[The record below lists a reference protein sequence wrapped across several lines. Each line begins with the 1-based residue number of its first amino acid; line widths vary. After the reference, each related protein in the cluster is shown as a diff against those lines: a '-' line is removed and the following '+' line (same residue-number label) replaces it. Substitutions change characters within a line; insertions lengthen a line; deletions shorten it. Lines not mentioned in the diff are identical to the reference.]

1 MDPNDESQLEHSLK
15 GLSWWE
21 GPTPSAWKRALI
33 AGAAT
38 ADERSDRLSRFL
50 RSPWP
55 WIGLPIAAMIAVAVV
70 SSLVGTAAYRN
81 EGVYLASSVTPSAPV
96 ARQADLYL
104 ASTML
109 EVDEDGTVPSRVQ
122 AVTESVN
129 GRPNGPAVAADNG
142 AMDGRHVTRKASIDL
157 EAEDVRGVYLKVLK
171 MIPNEALGEYIE
183 DSQIHDSDATLQAY
197 VTLRVRND
205 RLSEVLSALREL
217 GHVAHESTQSEDV
230 TTQVVDLE
238 ARLRNEQRVE
248 KELLALI
255 DKRED
260 APLQEVLKLSESVA
274 AVRERIEKLVAQRE
288 HIGRQVAL
296 ATVVVSI
303 WSRDARAPATG
314 TIAELGHKL
323 SAAWREGSS
332 YLTTSIAVL
341 VQVIVGG
348 LIWWIALCVAVWLT
362 RRWYLRRGPQGQH
375 QLP

>member
-274 AVRERIEKLVAQRE
+274 AVRERIEQLVAQRE